1 MLHCFI
7 EDKRDNPEKDHVFR
21 VELFS
26 ITPDEEQLCWIRQS
40 RRSRHLSWKPGG
52 MRLELYDSILTT
64 EFGTPLF
71 LIQQP
76 SLDLDIP
83 MTIQGANLAVAN
95 TSVLLERQSS
105 NDVNQTSQTTVRQIL
120 AQQRA
125 NAYPDW
131 FQVRR
136 VTDNPE
142 WANSQ
147 TPPPDKS
154 LFLIDIQDFAVDNY
168 SDSSL
173 GFDRNRIEESTNLP

>member
-1 MLHCFI
+1 
-7 EDKRDNPEKDHVFR
+7 
-21 VELFS
+21 
-26 ITPDEEQLCWIRQS
+26 
-40 RRSRHLSWKPGG
+40 
-52 MRLELYDSILTT
+52 
-64 EFGTPLF
+64 
-71 LIQQP
+71 
-76 SLDLDIP
+76 
-83 MTIQGANLAVAN
+83 MTIQGANLAIAN

-105 NDVNQTSQTTVRQIL
+105 NDLNQTSQTTVRQIL
-120 AQQRA
+120 SQQRA

-142 WANSQ
+142 WVNSQ

-154 LFLIDIQDFAVDNY
+154 LFLMDIQDFAVDNY